1 VISHTSSRTS
11 KCVYPRGCLYAY
23 HTVRYSS
30 RSVSATEDSRKASP
44 EPSSIFE
51 KEKSDKK
58 EISFGPRMS
67 IISRVTIDKLFHR
80 VAFLQLFVA
89 PSSSTPEERT
99 HFMSWNDQVVFEK
112 SRDIASRVISA
123 PQAPI
128 STSLMTHGTN
138 HRTTELSSQL
148 GGGSIGSDTCGV
160 TDNYIILVIYNNDS
174 LPQVSQPV
182 TSDIV
187 TPEITY
193 NSDFWNGDYYV
204 TSLSG
209 HPSYLETDARVLV
222 WSVLHIACFIQ
233 KHANGSYPIE

>member
-1 VISHTSSRTS
+1 
-11 KCVYPRGCLYAY
+11 
-23 HTVRYSS
+23 
-30 RSVSATEDSRKASP
+30 
-44 EPSSIFE
+44 
-51 KEKSDKK
+51 
-58 EISFGPRMS
+58 M
-67 IISRVTIDKLFHR
+67 
-80 VAFLQLFVA
+80 
-89 PSSSTPEERT
+89 
-99 HFMSWNDQVVFEK
+99 FEK

-123 PQAPI
+123 PYAPI

-148 GGGSIGSDTCGV
+148 GGGSIGSDTCSV
-160 TDNYIILVIYNNDS
+160 TGNYIILVIYNNDS

-233 KHANGSYPIE
+233 KHANGSHPIE